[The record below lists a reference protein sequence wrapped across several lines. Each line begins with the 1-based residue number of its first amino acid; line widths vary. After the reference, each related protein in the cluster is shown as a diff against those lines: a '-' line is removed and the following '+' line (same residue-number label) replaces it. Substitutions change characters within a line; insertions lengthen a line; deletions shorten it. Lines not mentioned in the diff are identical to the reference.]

1 MYFVFWILIKFGFI
15 WSYEGI
21 FYLLKV
27 FSKLIF
33 LLSRLWSMYTFHLWS
48 HLYIYTKGCKMSVP
62 SSFLIHDYNFSRSC
76 YFDRVLK
83 SLLSC
88 LYWYVVGAIYIFTQ
102 KVVKWVCLAHSDRWL
117 LLLKILLFW
126 LRFKSILSCL
136 YCYVVG
142 CVLIHG
148 FFVFCSR
155 STYT

>member
-48 HLYIYTKGCKMSVP
+48 HLYIYTKGCKMSVLIT
-62 SSFLIHDYNFSRSC
+62 FLIHDYIFSRSC
-76 YFDRVLK
+76 YI
-83 SLLSC
+83 
-88 LYWYVVGAIYIFTQ
+88 WYVVGAIYMFTQ
-102 KVVKWVCLAHSDRWL
+102 KVAKWVCLAHSDRWL
-117 LLLKILLFW
+117 HLLKILLFW

-142 CVLIHG
+142 CVLILE